1 MTCPVKAAR
10 AIGDRDPEIARLCS
24 AWNAAERGS
33 DEEAAAEAA
42 LRTAVQMKT
51 ETYRFG
57 VADRFGRAIGAHV
70 STWTGGGIFFAHAV
84 ATRRGVHYG
93 ASQPIREF
101 DTAERRDAWLKRY
114 ITTAEQRAQK
124 RQGR

>member
-24 AWNAAERGS
+24 AWNAATRGS
-33 DEEAAAEAA
+33 DEEAAIEKA
-42 LRTAVQMKT
+42 LRAAVSMQT
-51 ETYRFG
+51 TTYNFG

-84 ATRRGVHYG
+84 ATRRGVQYG
-93 ASQPIREF
+93 ASQQIREF
-101 DTAERRDAWLKRY
+101 DTAERRDAWHKRY
-114 ITTAEQRAQK
+114 VASAERRAQNWW
-124 RQGR
+124 GR